1 VKVGVGLLEVL
12 VGWGRQPARSGS
24 PEQDYDMPLPAGAR
38 TVAVGAVGCVG
49 RRVVVVV
56 VVVVVVDTF
65 VVMVEVGCM
74 GIVEE
79 APRNHGLLDTA
90 ME

>member
-1 VKVGVGLLEVL
+1 MKVGVGLLEAL
-12 VGWGRQPARSGS
+12 VGWGRQPAGSGS
-24 PEQDYDMPLPAGAR
+24 PEQGYDTPFPTGAR
-38 TVAVGAVGCVG
+38 TVAVGVVGCVG

-56 VVVVVVDTF
+56 VVVVDTL
-65 VVMVEVGCM
+65 VVMVEAGCT

-79 APRNHGLLDTA
+79 PPRNHGLLDTA

>member
-1 VKVGVGLLEVL
+1 MKVDVGLLEAL

-24 PEQDYDMPLPAGAR
+24 PEQGYDTPLPTGAR
-38 TVAVGAVGCVG
+38 TVAVGVVGCVG

-56 VVVVVVDTF
+56 VVVDTF
-65 VVMVEVGCM
+65 VAMVEAGCM
-74 GIVEE
+74 GTAEE
-79 APRNHGLLDTA
+79 APRNRGLLDTA